1 MKNKVLSIMLSG
13 ILMTAIPTQIN
24 AIAIEESHA
33 SALSADAVD
42 SVEAAG
48 LIASYAISCTSG
60 TKSVYISAEVS
71 GNKQLAKIGFKN
83 IKVQRSSDKSSWTTE
98 KTVSDQIAE
107 DARYKFLT
115 SYQVSVSG
123 GYYYRV
129 VLDNYAKEDTWWFP
143 DTQTVQSISNS
154 VWVP

>member
-1 MKNKVLSIMLSG
+1 MKNKILSIMLSG

-24 AIAIEESHA
+24 AMAFEESSA
-33 SALSADAVD
+33 SDLSIKTGD
-42 SVEAAG
+42 SVDAAG
-48 LIASYAISCTSG
+48 LISSYAISCTAG
-60 TKSVYISAEVS
+60 TKSVSIFAEVY
-71 GNKQLAKIGFKN
+71 GTQRLAKIGFKN
-83 IKVQRSSDKSSWTTE
+83 IKVQRSSDKSNWTTE
-98 KTVSDQIAE
+98 KTVSDQISE
-107 DARYKFLT
+107 DAAHKFLS

-143 DTQTVQSISNS
+143 TTQTVQSISNS

>member
-1 MKNKVLSIMLSG
+1 MKNKILSIMLSG

-24 AIAIEESHA
+24 AMAIDEGSVNV
-33 SALSADAVD
+33 LSAQTGD
-42 SVEAAG
+42 SVYAAG
-48 LIASYAISCTSG
+48 LISDYAISCTAG

-143 DTQTVQSISNS
+143 TTQTVQSISNS
-154 VWVP
+154 VWIP